1 MLQVIKM
8 RTISF
13 SFGFKLDLF
22 YLAGVDYM
30 SCVAEVIPGP
40 ITTKVNKS
48 IDVRKL
54 LSAIGYALS
63 VSFMRFAYVHWCE
76 GLLRD

>member
-1 MLQVIKM
+1 
-8 RTISF
+8 
-13 SFGFKLDLF
+13 
-22 YLAGVDYM
+22 M
-30 SCVAEVIPGP
+30 SCVAEVIPDP

-54 LSAIGYALS
+54 LSVFGYALS
-63 VSFMRFAYVHWCE
+63 ISFVRFAYVHWSE